1 MNETTFIFRVD
12 SSLEIGTGHLIRC
25 LALAG
30 YLLELNSEVVFICRD
45 HQGSCHGM
53 IEEQNFKLHLLHGK
67 EKKIV
72 SKNPADWLGCSQLQD
87 ALESSEIISKY
98 SKAHVIVD
106 HYSLDYLWET
116 NIKCDSI
123 TVIDDLANRSHKCNL
138 LIDQSLKNTRLD
150 YEDLINDNFGFVGG
164 NNLILREEFTEAN
177 DWQGPGSKKVF
188 LCMGGI
194 DPFNHTELILK
205 SIINSHNNSLDN
217 EKLSEINV
225 IVGNSF
231 NKNLDENHFTKES
244 KLKIKICKSPKRISK
259 FMLQSDLCVLS
270 CGTMI
275 LEACA
280 LGVPSL
286 GIVLAENQKKTAD
299 FLKMTGAIELHD
311 VKNYQYPKIY
321 SSIVSL
327 LGNYQKL
334 LDFSKKQKQIVS
346 KSSKQT
352 ILKNIYER

>member
-1 MNETTFIFRVD
+1 MNKTTFIFRVD

-30 YLLELNSEVVFICRD
+30 YLLECNSEVVFICRD

-53 IEEQNFKLHLLHGK
+53 IEEKNFNLHLLHGK
-67 EKKIV
+67 EKKII
-72 SKNPADWLGCSQLQD
+72 SKNPDDWLGYSQLQD
-87 ALESSEIISKY
+87 AFESSEIISKY
-98 SKAHVIVD
+98 PKAHVIVD
-106 HYSLDYLWET
+106 HYSLDYSWES

-138 LIDQSLKNTRLD
+138 LIDQSLKNTKSD
-150 YEDLINDNFGFVGG
+150 YEDLIDGNFSFVGG
-164 NNLILREEFTEAN
+164 NNLILREEFSEAN

-205 SIINSHNNSLDN
+205 SIINSHKNSLDN
-217 EKLSEINV
+217 KKLREIIV
-225 IVGNSF
+225 IAGNSF
-231 NKNLDENHFTKES
+231 NKNLDENHFINES
-244 KLKIKICKSPKRISK
+244 NLKIKICKSPKRISK

-270 CGTMI
+270 CGTLI

-286 GIVLAENQKKTAD
+286 GIVLAENQKNTAE
-299 FLKMTGAIELHD
+299 FLKMTGAIELYD
-311 VKNYQYPKIY
+311 MKNNYNSTIY
-321 SSIVSL
+321 SSINSL
-327 LGNYQKL
+327 LGNSQEL
-334 LDFSKKQKQIVS
+334 LNFSKKQKQVVS

-352 ILKNIYER
+352 ILRNIYE

>member
-1 MNETTFIFRVD
+1 MNKTTFIFRVD

-30 YLLELNSEVVFICRD
+30 YLLECNSEVVFICRD

-53 IEEQNFKLHLLHGK
+53 IEEQNFNLHLLHGK
-67 EKKIV
+67 EKKII
-72 SKNPADWLGCSQLQD
+72 SKNPDDWLGYSQLQD
-87 ALESSEIISKY
+87 AHESSEIISKY
-98 SKAHVIVD
+98 PKAHVIVD
-106 HYSLDYLWET
+106 HYSLDYSWES

-138 LIDQSLKNTRLD
+138 LIDQSLKNTKSD
-150 YEDLINDNFGFVGG
+150 YEDLIDGNFSFVGG
-164 NNLILREEFTEAN
+164 NNLILREEFIEAN

-205 SIINSHNNSLDN
+205 SIINSHKNSLDN
-217 EKLSEINV
+217 EKLSEIIV
-225 IVGNSF
+225 IAGNSY
-231 NKNLDENHFTKES
+231 NKNLDENHFINES
-244 KLKIKICKSPKRISK
+244 NLKVKICKSPKRISK

-270 CGTMI
+270 CGTLI

-311 VKNYQYPKIY
+311 MKNNYNSTIY
-321 SSIVSL
+321 SSINSL
-327 LGNYQKL
+327 LGNSQEL
-334 LDFSKKQKQIVS
+334 LNFSKKQKQVVS

-352 ILKNIYER
+352 ILRNIYER